1 MAAGDL
7 ASAGCGHAITAAQ
20 GGTQKLSRHPST
32 RAFTQAVTWTVP
44 AAAGMGKL
52 RHNKRARRAAAI
64 QLRDAVASS
73 IVIISSPRRLRR
85 NV

>member
-20 GGTQKLSRHPST
+20 GGTQKLSLHPS